1 MSARSAARSLVD
13 KVSKGLRKGF
23 TLLAARVKALRRAV
37 RVDNFRLA
45 QRLRMGLVLYLRHL
59 GEPLR
64 NDIARLVDVSGV
76 WVRNVGE
83 RHQSKRQVLQI
94 IRRVIPRLE
103 HPPALMIK
111 RYPIRGGIAAAIDS
125 R

>member
-1 MSARSAARSLVD
+1 
-13 KVSKGLRKGF
+13 
-23 TLLAARVKALRRAV
+23 
-37 RVDNFRLA
+37 
-45 QRLRMGLVLYLRHL
+45 MGLVLYLRHL

-76 WVRNVGE
+76 WVRNIGE
-83 RHQSKRQVLQI
+83 RHQTKRHVLQI
-94 IRRVIPRLE
+94 IRRIIPRLE
-103 HPPALMIK
+103 RPPALMIK

>member
-1 MSARSAARSLVD
+1 MGARLATRSLFPID
-13 KVSKGLRKGF
+13 KVTKGLRKGF
-23 TLLAARVKALRRAV
+23 TLLVARVKALRRAV

-64 NDIARLVDVSGV
+64 KDIARLVDVSGV

-83 RHQSKRQVLQI
+83 RHQTKRQVLQI

-103 HPPALMIK
+103 HPPARLL
-111 RYPIRGGIAAAIDS
+111 PLSIRPE
-125 R
+125 